1 MKGTEKEM
9 KSFLIIGMGHF
20 GHHLCSSLA
29 KMDCE
34 IMIVDKDENT
44 IEDMLPYVV
53 SAKIGD
59 CTKIEVLETFDI
71 PSFDTCFVC
80 MGENFQN
87 SLEITSLLKECGAK
101 RVISKAD
108 RDIQEKFLLRN
119 GADAVIYPEKN
130 MAERFAVRES
140 SEHIF
145 DYINLGSEYSIYEI
159 DMLDRWVGKT
169 VHELNFRVKYN
180 LSVLATKK
188 NGTIQPVIT
197 GKRRFEQGDHLLVL
211 GREEDVRKVTG
222 KE

>member
-1 MKGTEKEM
+1 M

-20 GHHLCSSLA
+20 GHHLCRSLA

-34 IMIVDKDENT
+34 IMIADKEEEAL
-44 IEDMLPYVV
+44 EDMLPYVV

-59 CTKIEVLETFDI
+59 CTNIDVLKTFDI

-101 RVISKAD
+101 KVISKAD

-145 DYINLGSEYSIYEI
+145 DYINLGSDYSIFEI
-159 DMLDRWVGKT
+159 DLLDRWVGKT
-169 VHELNFRVKYN
+169 VKELNFRVKYN
-180 LSVLATKK
+180 LAVLATKK
-188 NGTIQPVIT
+188 GDHVTPVIS
-197 GKRRFEQGDHLLVL
+197 GDSVFNQGEHLLVL
-211 GREEDVRKVTG
+211 GKEEDVRKLT
-222 KE
+222 K

>member
-1 MKGTEKEM
+1 M

-20 GHHLCSSLA
+20 GHHLCQNLA
-29 KMDCE
+29 KQDCE
-34 IMIVDKDENT
+34 IMIVDEREEAV
-44 IEDMLPYVV
+44 EDMLPYVV

-59 CTKIEVLETFDI
+59 CTNVEVLKTFDI

-80 MGENFQN
+80 IGENFQN

-169 VHELNFRVKYN
+169 VKELNFRVKYN
-180 LSVLATKK
+180 LAVLATKK
-188 NGTIQPVIT
+188 DGEVKPVIT
-197 GKRRFEQGDHLLVL
+197 GERRFEKDEHILDL
-211 GREEDVRKVTG
+211 GKEEDVRKVT
-222 KE
+222 K

>member
-1 MKGTEKEM
+1 M

-20 GHHLCSSLA
+20 GHHLCQSLA
-29 KMDCE
+29 KTDCE
-34 IMIVDKDENT
+34 IMIVDEKEEA

-59 CTKIEVLETFDI
+59 CTNIEVLKTFDI

-80 MGENFQN
+80 IGENFQN

-159 DMLDRWVGKT
+159 DVLDRWVGKT
-169 VHELNFRVKYN
+169 VKELNFRVKYN

-188 NGTIQPVIT
+188 NSEVKPVIT
-197 GKRRFEQGDHLLVL
+197 GERRFEKDEHLLVL
-211 GREEDVRKVTG
+211 GKEEDVRKVT
-222 KE
+222 K

>member
-1 MKGTEKEM
+1 M

-20 GHHLCSSLA
+20 GHHLCQSLA
-29 KMDCE
+29 RMDCE
-34 IMIVDKDENT
+34 IMIVDEREEAV
-44 IEDMLPYVV
+44 EDMLPYVV

-59 CTKIEVLETFDI
+59 CTNIEVLKTFDI

-80 MGENFQN
+80 IGENFQN

-101 RVISKAD
+101 KVISKAD

-145 DYINLGSEYSIYEI
+145 DYINLGSDYSIYEI
-159 DMLDRWVGKT
+159 DVLDRWVGKT
-169 VHELNFRVKYN
+169 VKELNFRVKYN
-180 LSVLATKK
+180 LAVLATKK
-188 NGTIQPVIT
+188 NDEVTPVIS
-197 GKRRFEQGDHLLVL
+197 GERRFEKDEHLLVL
-211 GREEDVRKVTG
+211 GKEEDVRKVT
-222 KE
+222 K

>member
-1 MKGTEKEM
+1 M

-20 GHHLCSSLA
+20 GHHLCRSLA
-29 KMDCE
+29 KQDCE
-34 IMIVDKDENT
+34 IMIVDRDEEA

-59 CTKIEVLETFDI
+59 CTNVEVLKTFDI

-80 MGENFQN
+80 IGENFQN

-130 MAERFAVRES
+130 MAERYAVRES

-145 DYINLGSEYSIYEI
+145 DYINLGSEYSIFEI
-159 DMLDRWVGKT
+159 DVLDRWVGKT
-169 VHELNFRVKYN
+169 VKDLNFRVKYN
-180 LSVLATKK
+180 LVVLATKK
-188 NGTIQPVIT
+188 GGEVKPVIT
-197 GKRRFEQGDHLLVL
+197 GERRFEKDEHLLVL
-211 GREEDVRKVTG
+211 GKEDDVRRLTK
-222 KE
+222 

>member
-1 MKGTEKEM
+1 M

-20 GHHLCSSLA
+20 GHHLCQSLA
-29 KMDCE
+29 RMDCE
-34 IMIVDKDENT
+34 IMIVDENEEAV
-44 IEDMLPYVV
+44 EDMLPYVV

-59 CTKIEVLETFDI
+59 CTNVEVLKTFDI

-80 MGENFQN
+80 IGENFQN

-145 DYINLGSEYSIYEI
+145 DYINLGSDYSIYEI
-159 DMLDRWVGKT
+159 DVLDRWVGKT
-169 VHELNFRVKYN
+169 VKELNFRVKYN
-180 LSVLATKK
+180 LAVLATKK
-188 NGTIQPVIT
+188 NGIVTPVIS
-197 GKRRFEQGDHLLVL
+197 GESSFEKDEHLLVL
-211 GREEDVRKVTG
+211 GKEEDVRKVT
-222 KE
+222 K

>member
-1 MKGTEKEM
+1 M

-20 GHHLCSSLA
+20 GHHLCRSLA

-34 IMIVDKDENT
+34 IMIADKEEEAL
-44 IEDMLPYVV
+44 EDMLPYVV

-59 CTKIEVLETFDI
+59 CTNIDVLKTFDI

-101 RVISKAD
+101 KVISKAD

-145 DYINLGSEYSIYEI
+145 DYINLGSDYSIFEI
-159 DMLDRWVGKT
+159 DMLDRWIGKT
-169 VHELNFRVKYN
+169 VKELNFRVKYN
-180 LSVLATKK
+180 LAVLATKK
-188 NGTIQPVIT
+188 GDHVTPVIS
-197 GKRRFEQGDHLLVL
+197 GDSVFNEGEHLLVL
-211 GREEDVRKVTG
+211 GKEEDVRKLT
-222 KE
+222 K

>member
-1 MKGTEKEM
+1 MKTM

-20 GHHLCSSLA
+20 GHHMCASLA

-34 IMIVDKDENT
+34 IMIVDKDEEAV
-44 IEDMLPYVV
+44 EDMLPYVV

-59 CTKIEVLETFDI
+59 CTNIEVLKTFDI

-145 DYINLGSEYSIYEI
+145 DYINLGSDYSIYEI
-159 DMLDRWVGKT
+159 DVLDRWVGKT
-169 VHELNFRVKYN
+169 VKELNFRVKYN
-180 LSVLATKK
+180 LSVLATKQGGDVK
-188 NGTIQPVIT
+188 PVIT
-197 GKRRFEQGDHLLVL
+197 GERRFEKGEHLLVL
-211 GREEDVRKVTG
+211 GKEEDVRKLT
-222 KE
+222 K